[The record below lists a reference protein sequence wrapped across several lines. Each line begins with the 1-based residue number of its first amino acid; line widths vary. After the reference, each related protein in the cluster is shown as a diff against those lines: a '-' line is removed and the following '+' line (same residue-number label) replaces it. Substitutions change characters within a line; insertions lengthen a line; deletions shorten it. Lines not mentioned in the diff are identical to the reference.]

1 MKRGPRWG
9 RKLLVMPGTPVQH
22 PHQGTNTRMTSR
34 IGQRADCR
42 MQMKKSAFLLF
53 LISYDYE
60 RNIEISS
67 KWLFASGVV
76 NFPRNSVN
84 TSKGK

>member
-1 MKRGPRWG
+1 MQAGEA
-9 RKLLVMPGTPVQH
+9 GTQMGQEAAGDARCPSAAS
-22 PHQGTNTRMTSR
+22 PCQGTNMKVTSR
-34 IGQRADCR
+34 TCG

-53 LISYDYE
+53 LISCDYK

-67 KWLFASGVV
+67 KRLFASGVV

-84 TSKGK
+84 TSKSK